1 MRRPPHLPFL
11 AGPPEF
17 TVGLRPIAP
26 EAWIQPDT
34 EAAHIPDKRRQV
46 AAMGALVHRELAEA
60 APILSA
66 VAARIAP
73 GASDFRSAVET
84 VSDDVC
90 VMLRSEEGWILGGAV
105 LCAPSQWS
113 LTEHFGKPLPHIHGG
128 VPDKLGPG
136 GTQALAARITRV
148 FDGLQPGQVLERFN
162 WTVQFG
168 PDRYLPDASLMR
180 ARSQE
185 WSPAVQRDGL
195 WLRVERQTISKTEG
209 AVVFTIRI
217 CLDPLAAAFA
227 VDGAKAA
234 FALAWR
240 NAPEHVR
247 TYKRWSFFE
256 RAVDDVLSS

>member
-26 EAWIQPDT
+26 EAWLRPDS
-34 EAAHIPDKRRQV
+34 EAAHIAEKRAQI
-46 AAMGALVHRELAEA
+46 AAMGALVHRELPEA

-66 VAARIAP
+66 LAARIDP
-73 GASDFRSAVET
+73 SSPDFLAAAQT
-84 VSDDVC
+84 VSDDFC
-90 VMLRSEEGWILGGAV
+90 VMLRGEEGWILGAAV

-113 LTEHFGKPLPHIHGG
+113 LEENFARPLPHIHGA
-128 VPDKLGPG
+128 VPDKLGPD

-180 ARSQE
+180 ARSTE
-185 WSPAVQRDGL
+185 WSDVEQREGL
-195 WLRVERQTISKTEG
+195 WFRVERQTISKIEG

-217 CLDPLAAAFA
+217 CLDPLAAVFA

-234 FALAWR
+234 FAHAWT

-247 TYKRWSFFE
+247 TYKRWAFFE
-256 RAVDDVLSS
+256 RAIAGVL

>member
-11 AGPPEF
+11 LGPPEF

-26 EAWIQPDT
+26 QAWLQPDT
-34 EAAHIPDKRRQV
+34 EAAHIPDKRRQI
-46 AAMGALVHRELAEA
+46 AAMGELVHRELPDVAPLLA
-60 APILSA
+60 AI
-66 VAARIAP
+66 AARIDP
-73 GASDFRSAVET
+73 SAVSFRAAAET

-90 VMLRSEEGWILGGAV
+90 VMLRREEGWILGAAV

-113 LTEHFGKPLPHIHGG
+113 LAENFARPLPHIHGA
-128 VPDKLGPG
+128 VPDKLGPE

-162 WTVQFG
+162 WTIQFG

-180 ARSQE
+180 ARSTA
-185 WSPAVQRDGL
+185 WSAAEQREGL
-195 WLRVERQTISKTEG
+195 WLRVERQTISKIEG

-217 CLDPLAAAFA
+217 CLDPLAAVFA

-234 FALAWR
+234 LALAWR
-240 NAPEHVR
+240 GAPDHVR

-256 RAVDDVLSS
+256 RAMDDVLSS